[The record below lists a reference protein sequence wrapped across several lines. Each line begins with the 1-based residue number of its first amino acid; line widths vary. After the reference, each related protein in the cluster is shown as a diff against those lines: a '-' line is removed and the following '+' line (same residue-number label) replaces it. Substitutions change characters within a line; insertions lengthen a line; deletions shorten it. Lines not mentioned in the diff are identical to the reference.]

1 MSNDGPA
8 SKRMYVGLG
17 RAGEEW
23 TDLLR
28 PQAPPVIIDKSGYGL
43 FPVEG
48 LSVSVWVP
56 AQTATGLEGE
66 KIHSSL

>member
-8 SKRMYVGLG
+8 SKRMYVGSG

-28 PQAPPVIIDKSGYGL
+28 PHAPPVIIDQGGYGL

-48 LSVSVWVP
+48 LSVSVRVP
-56 AQTATGLEGE
+56 AQAALELEGE
-66 KIHSSL
+66 KIHSDL